1 MSNITPTNPMR
12 IEDEL
17 ANLELYKYHPNGILN
32 VSLTRLQNMYNGTV
46 EISDPGNPFTY
57 LLETSALN
65 TAYAIQEYALLTRK
79 LYPRLANSEDD
90 LYLHMSDFDYLGR
103 FSEPAYTD
111 ITINILFS
119 DFMNKAYADFNTGD
133 RILKIP
139 RHFKVSVGGLVFTLT
154 SGVIIR
160 SSVNGI
166 IDIRYENQNFNNI
179 FPANTN
185 YIPFELY
192 SVNASEKYIKFK
204 VKCPEVSLGST
215 EIPIEKSKLFKD
227 KVTYTQGRQFFFL
240 RAFFM
245 RNGKWEEMLVTHTD
259 EVYDI
264 NTPTCVIKVLP
275 EANQVEYYVP
285 PVYINTGKVTNK
297 IKLITYTT
305 KGYIDVN
312 FKDYLIG
319 EFVSEYGNVF
329 PDEELDDTTS
339 ALNLITKVIYIE
351 GTLNGGKNGLDF
363 DTLKE
368 TVIDNSIGD
377 RQLPITNKQLA
388 YLATQSNFKLIDWVD
403 GVTDR
408 IYKVECNIP
417 DNLDNYPLTKL
428 NLDIIEYKT
437 TLSNLSEGNSVRRV
451 NEFTYILPE
460 NTLFKLTNSTV
471 ELLSQQNKDYITG
484 LTGTNLTNELN
495 DNVYLS
501 LYYHYIFDT
510 SGNQATLRAYN
521 LNAPTI
527 YNINFKAYNDT
538 TRVGINTLTTNLV
551 RTSSGYGLDVASSM
565 TSYTPVISQTN
576 VKPYIVYKDDNG
588 SLFYIEGNL
597 YAMMDKTPIYRFSID
612 SSTYIDNSDNIEIN
626 SFRDVSNNPISIRIP
641 IHTKLNLI
649 YVCDI
654 ITPEYV
660 RSEID
665 SFIMGSFLGVGRTV
679 VTLEEIDVRLATNLQ
694 FLYRQVHSSISVGG
708 YERYEQDVPLRYTA
722 NVYNAQNEIIHYINE
737 VVLDDSGDPVIS
749 HYKGDVKYD
758 SLGNPIPISVT
769 ELDRYLNLL
778 FIDYKVIAANK
789 TIVTN
794 YKNYIKRYITDSV
807 TTGAQSVYDNLLENT
822 ELYVVVPKN
831 VSSVTVKTDVGVSSI
846 PSMQSFTVN
855 VYVNN
860 TIYNDTAS
868 RDSISDIIIKD
879 IGSYLY
885 SNTRLTKTE
894 MLNVLYSNLKEYI
907 VSVSIDKFTT
917 IDREYIE
924 LVDINSRISINKILT
939 NEPDGYNLRDDVTIV
954 FFMVNS

>member
-119 DFMNKAYADFNTGD
+119 DFMNKAYSDFNTGD
-133 RILKIP
+133 KILKIP

-185 YIPFELY
+185 YIPFEIY

-204 VKCPEVSLGST
+204 IKCPEVSLEST
-215 EIPIEKSKLFKD
+215 EIPIEKSKLFRD

-319 EFVSEYGNVF
+319 EFISEYGNVF
-329 PDEELDDTTS
+329 PEEELDDTTA

-363 DTLKE
+363 DTLKD

-510 SGNQATLRAYN
+510 SGNEAALRAYN
-521 LNAPTI
+521 LNSPTI

-565 TSYTPVISQTN
+565 TSYTPAISQTN

-708 YERYEQDVPLRYTA
+708 YERYEEDIPLRYTA
-722 NVYNAQNEIIHYINE
+722 NVYNAQNEIVHYINE
-737 VVLDDSGDPVIS
+737 VVLDETGDPVIA

-758 SLGNPIPISVT
+758 SLGNPISISVT

-807 TTGAQSVYDNLLENT
+807 TTAAQTVYDNLLENT

-855 VYVNN
+855 VYVNSV
-860 TIYNDTAS
+860 IYNDTAS
-868 RDSISDIIIKD
+868 RDSISGIIIKD
-879 IGSYLY
+879 IGNYLY
-885 SNTRLTKTE
+885 SNTILTKTE

-954 FFMVNS
+954 FYMVNS

>member
-1 MSNITPTNPMR
+1 MSNITPSNPMR

-32 VSLTRLQNMYNGTV
+32 VSLTRLQNMYTGAV

-119 DFMNKAYADFNTGD
+119 DFMNKAYSDFNTGD

-204 VKCPEVSLGST
+204 VKCPEVSLEST

-285 PVYINTGKVTNK
+285 PVYINTGRVSNK

-329 PDEELDDTTS
+329 PDEELDDTTA
-339 ALNLITKVIYIE
+339 ALNLITKVVYIE

-363 DTLKE
+363 TTLKD

-437 TLSNLSEGNSVRRV
+437 TLSNLSEGNSVKRV

-471 ELLSQQNKDYITG
+471 ELLSQQNKEYITG

-510 SGNQATLRAYN
+510 SGNEATLRAYN
-521 LNAPTI
+521 LNTPTI

-588 SLFYIEGNL
+588 SLFYIEGYL

-654 ITPEYV
+654 ITPEYI

-722 NVYNAQNEIIHYINE
+722 NVYNGQNEIAHYINE
-737 VVLDDSGDPVIS
+737 VVLDGSGNPVIA

-758 SLGNPIPISVT
+758 SLGNPTSIPST

-778 FIDYKVIAANK
+778 FVDYKVIAANK

-807 TTGAQSVYDNLLENT
+807 TTGAQTVYDNLLENT

-831 VSSVTVKTDVGVSSI
+831 VSSVTVKTDIGVSSI

-855 VYVNN
+855 VYVNSI
-860 TIYNDTAS
+860 IYNDTAS

-885 SNTRLTKTE
+885 NNIKLTKTE
-894 MLNVLYSNLKEYI
+894 MLNILYSNLKEYI
-907 VSVSIDKFTT
+907 MSVSIDRFTT

-924 LVDINSRISINKILT
+924 LVDINSRISINKIIT

-954 FFMVNS
+954 FYMVSS